1 MKHTFSNCIRK
12 AGFPLFIMMLL
23 ITAVSCS
30 NSEDMLL
37 SDRQIHESNL
47 LSEEDAIA
55 IADNLFNAIAEPSTR
70 GSQAKSVS
78 EVKLINAGSTRSADE
93 LPPMYLIN
101 YTDGQ
106 GYAIINADESNPVV
120 YGFSDDGNLSQEDI
134 NEVEPLRDYLKTIAL
149 PTLPVTDPIV
159 KKLYIVGFSHRVS
172 PMLHENVRK
181 WGQFYPFNK
190 YTFVDGSDE
199 KKAPV
204 SCTALAAA
212 QIMSFYKWPSEY
224 KGHNY
229 DWNEMI
235 ANRNSDGLAHLLK
248 DLGNPENLEITYGAT
263 VSKAYFY
270 KFSRT
275 FSNFK
280 YNIQENDK
288 SLCRNVDLAIKI
300 LQPTSRGGYNSPLL
314 MSSLYTDN
322 QDNGHAWVVDGEITL
337 FGAYSAIDPTNNPN
351 IILNKFE
358 LPPYIHCVW
367 GNEGKGNGYFL
378 YDVNKGDYISGQQV
392 KPPYTDP
399 ENSETSTQNF
409 TCNNFWGIF
418 YKETISNK

>member
-1 MKHTFSNCIRK
+1 MKHTFSNCIKK

-78 EVKLINAGSTRSADE
+78 EVKLINAGSTRSAGE
-93 LPPMYLIN
+93 LPPMYLVN

-149 PTLPVTDPIV
+149 PTLPVTDSIV
-159 KKLYIVGFSHRVS
+159 KKLYIVGFSHRVF
-172 PMLHENVRK
+172 PKLHENVRK
-181 WGQFYPFNK
+181 WHQSAPFNK
-190 YTFVDGSDE
+190 YTFVDVSDE

-204 SCTALAAA
+204 GCTALAAA
-212 QIMSFYKWPSEY
+212 QIMSHYKWPTEY
-224 KGHNY
+224 KGHNF
-229 DWNEMI
+229 DWDEMI
-235 ANRNSDGLAHLLK
+235 ANRNSDGIAQLLM
-248 DLGNPENLEITYGAT
+248 DLGTSDNLNITYRAT
-263 VSKAYFY
+263 VSTADPSLYPQ
-270 KFSRT
+270 T
-275 FSNFK
+275 FNNFK
-280 YNIQENDK
+280 YDIQEVRK
-288 SLCRNVDLAIKI
+288 SLSENVDFAIKI
-300 LQPTSRGGYNSPLL
+300 LQPTSKRGYNSPLL
-314 MSSLYTDN
+314 MDSGYTTS
-322 QDNGHAWVVDGEITL
+322 GGAHAWVVDGEITL
-337 FGAYSAIDPTNNPN
+337 IGAYSAIDPNKRPN
-351 IILNKFE
+351 IPLNKFE

-367 GNEGKGNGYFL
+367 GHGGSGNGYFL

-399 ENSETSTQNF
+399 EDSEVRTQNF
-409 TCNNFWGIF
+409 TANDFWGIF
-418 YKETISNK
+418 IKKQ

>member
-1 MKHTFSNCIRK
+1 MKHSFSNCIKK

-23 ITAVSCS
+23 ITAMSCS
-30 NSEDMLL
+30 NSEDILF
-37 SDRQIHESNL
+37 SDRQTSESNL
-47 LSEEDAIA
+47 LSEEEAIA
-55 IADNLFNAIAEPSTR
+55 ISDNLFNAIDEPETR
-70 GSQAKSVS
+70 GSRTKSVS
-78 EVKLINAGSTRSADE
+78 EVKLINAGATRSADE

-106 GYAIINADESNPVV
+106 GYAIINADESNPMV

-199 KKAPV
+199 IKAPV
-204 SCTALAAA
+204 GCTALAAA
-212 QIMSFYKWPSEY
+212 QIMSFYKWPTEY
-224 KGHNY
+224 KGHNF

-248 DLGNPENLEITYGAT
+248 DLGNPENLKIIYEAG
-263 VSKAYFY
+263 VSMGFPY
-270 KFSRT
+270 KFRQT
-275 FSNFK
+275 FNNFK
-280 YNIQENDK
+280 YDIQEVHD
-288 SLCRNVDLAIKI
+288 SLLPNVDLAIKI
-300 LQPTSRGGYNSPLL
+300 MQPTSKGGYNSPLL
-314 MSSLYTDN
+314 LDSKYKDGG
-322 QDNGHAWVVDGEITL
+322 GHAWVVDGEITL
-337 FGAYSAIDPTNNPN
+337 LGTYSAVDPTKNPN

-367 GNEGKGNGYFL
+367 GNEGRGNGYFL

-392 KPPYTDP
+392 KPPYTNP
-399 ENSETSTQNF
+399 EDSEASTQNF
-409 TCNNFWGIF
+409 TKNVFWGIF
-418 YKETISNK
+418 IKKQ